1 MKIFD
6 FTYKHIEKASTL
18 ALETYKEERN
28 AVPSLPIIESVP
40 DLTGFADNGLGVVA
54 VEEGEIIGFLCN
66 YLPFDHAFG
75 STDAKGM
82 FSPMGGHAA
91 IKENRAKIY
100 ATMYQAVATK
110 WVKAGAVSHAICLYA
125 HDEELQWQ
133 FYKYG
138 FGLRCMDA
146 VRSMEQI
153 PCSPCMDYN
162 FEELLPKEYNS
173 IYPLDLALNRHYHE
187 SPFFM
192 NRKKETK
199 EEFAISCIAEG
210 VRYFVAKQHDDL
222 VAYLQISNSGET
234 FITDASDYCH
244 INGAFCLPE
253 HRGKDIYQNLMN
265 FTISTLKMEGYT
277 RIGVDFESL
286 NPSAYGFWLKYFNAY
301 THGVVRRIDEHI
313 LKLI

>member
-110 WVKAGAVSHAICLYA
+110 WVKQ
-125 HDEELQWQ
+125 ELFPTQSVYMPTMKNYNGNFISMGLVCVVWML
-133 FYKYG
+133 FVLWSKYRVA
-138 FGLRCMDA
+138 LA
-146 VRSMEQI
+146 WI
-153 PCSPCMDYN
+153 ITLKNCSPKSTT
-162 FEELLPKEYNS
+162 L
-173 IYPLDLALNRHYHE
+173 
-187 SPFFM
+187 
-192 NRKKETK
+192 
-199 EEFAISCIAEG
+199 
-210 VRYFVAKQHDDL
+210 
-222 VAYLQISNSGET
+222 
-234 FITDASDYCH
+234 FI
-244 INGAFCLPE
+244 
-253 HRGKDIYQNLMN
+253 R
-265 FTISTLKMEGYT
+265 
-277 RIGVDFESL
+277 
-286 NPSAYGFWLKYFNAY
+286 
-301 THGVVRRIDEHI
+301 
-313 LKLI
+313 LIWH